1 MRGFGGLGARVVLSK
16 FWSFDCA
23 KASAVIDKMICGSEV
38 LRIFD
43 TEIAR
48 AFGALLARQGLSVK
62 DEQRLWLQTRN
73 RSCGISNGIE
83 MADCLAQVMRT
94 HERYLHYRLMEESG
108 PAAAGK

>member
-1 MRGFGGLGARVVLSK
+1 LIGCFVIGAPTQHEPA
-16 FWSFDCA
+16 F
-23 KASAVIDKMICGSEV
+23 
-38 LRIFD
+38 
-43 TEIAR
+43 
-48 AFGALLARQGLSVK
+48 AFGSGPLRQGLSVK

-73 RSCGISNGIE
+73 RSCGINNGIE